1 MNARLRPWRAGPRL
15 ARWSLAVAVLL
26 TLAAGSLL
34 APVAVAAEED
44 PACEDLVKDAIAQ
57 MVRERYQDALASV
70 QRAFAD
76 SPRPSD
82 CSAYCLQTKSCAY
95 LSLGQ
100 TGKAAEALVQML
112 RDDPHA
118 PYDPQ
123 RFPRSMNRFYR
134 TVRDSVLASIE
145 QAGTLD
151 IRTVAV
157 LDFEVHNWVGHRYED
172 YDVQALGAALQMI
185 VTSDLVEA
193 TNLVVVDRTNMKDVL
208 AELELAANPDLADA
222 GNAIRLGRL
231 LNAHAF
237 VDGQISFIDQDLA
250 RIDIKVI
257 HAATSRVL
265 TRHYEGDFASGSEL
279 LKLQRG
285 VLALVTEALNEF
297 REDVQHTGAIEI
309 EAAHFDQLAAAN
321 RDNDRKMETWLLA
334 GEALEREDR
343 DDLRGA
349 IDRWEAVLAVDPDHE
364 LARTRVWALGVD
376 LERQ

>member
-1 MNARLRPWRAGPRL
+1 MNDRLRPRRAARRLTRRTLAMAVLLVLATGPL
-15 ARWSLAVAVLL
+15 VLPAVAVD
-26 TLAAGSLL
+26 
-34 APVAVAAEED
+34 VDD

-157 LDFEVHNWVGHRYED
+157 LDFEVHNWVGYRYED
-172 YDVQALGAALQMI
+172 YDVDALGAALQMI

-222 GNAIRLGRL
+222 DNAIRLGRL

-237 VDGQISFIDQDLA
+237 VDGQISFVDKDLA

-265 TRHYEGDFASGSEL
+265 TRHHEGDFASGSEL

-309 EAAHFDQLAAAN
+309 EPAHFDQLAAVN
-321 RDNDRKMETWLLA
+321 RDSDRKMETWLLA
-334 GEALEREDR
+334 GEALAREDR